1 MHSIQLPK
9 SFLFFLVF
17 LQAVFCSLLLHTPT
31 IAATPVRVVGVS
43 DGDTIR
49 VVADGQEVRVRLH
62 GIDAPERGQDFG
74 TVATKGLRSLLAG
87 RQVSI
92 EQTDIDRYGRTVA
105 IVYADGLNVNEAMLT
120 NGWAW
125 VYPKYCLQ
133 GFCEP
138 WRQMESVARADKKG
152 LWRDPAPTPPWAWR
166 AQQNTQQA
174 AASASYS
181 GNVHASA
188 SYSGNMHA
196 SAGYSGNVKSGVFH
210 RSSCKHFRC
219 KNCTRTF
226 SSRQQAL
233 DAGFRPC
240 GNCKP

>member
-1 MHSIQLPK
+1 MMRVVAFI
-9 SFLFFLVF
+9 FL
-17 LQAVFCSLLLHTPT
+17 T
-31 IAATPVRVVGVS
+31 IAFLWPHSEAWCSTPVRVVGVS

-49 VVADGQEVRVRLH
+49 VVANGQEARVRLH

-74 TVATKGLRSLLAG
+74 TVATKGLRSLLTG

-133 GFCEP
+133 GFCEQ
-138 WRQMESVARADKKG
+138 WRQMEAAARADKKG
-152 LWRDPAPTPPWAWR
+152 LWQERAPQPPWAWR

-174 AASASYS
+174 PASASHS

-188 SYSGNMHA
+188 GYSGNMHA

-233 DAGFRPC
+233 AAGFRPC

>member
-1 MHSIQLPK
+1 MMRVVAFI
-9 SFLFFLVF
+9 FL
-17 LQAVFCSLLLHTPT
+17 T
-31 IAATPVRVVGVS
+31 IAFLWPHSEAWCSTPVRVVGVS

-49 VVADGQEVRVRLH
+49 VVANGQEARVRLH

-92 EQTDIDRYGRTVA
+92 EQTDTDRYGRAVA

-133 GFCEP
+133 GFCEQ
-138 WRQMESVARADKKG
+138 WRQMEAAARADKKG
-152 LWRDPAPTPPWAWR
+152 LWRDPAPTPPWVWR

-174 AASASYS
+174 AASYS

-188 SYSGNMHA
+188 SHSGNAHA
-196 SAGYSGNVKSGVFH
+196 SASHSGNAHASASYSGNVKSGVFH

-233 DAGFRPC
+233 AAGFRPC

>member
-1 MHSIQLPK
+1 MMRVVAFI
-9 SFLFFLVF
+9 FL
-17 LQAVFCSLLLHTPT
+17 T
-31 IAATPVRVVGVS
+31 IAFLWPHSEAWCATPVRVVGVS

-49 VVADGQEVRVRLH
+49 VVADGKQIKIRLH

-74 TVATKGLRSLLAG
+74 NVATKGVRSLLAG

-92 EQTDIDRYGRTVA
+92 KQTDTDRYGRAVA

-133 GFCEP
+133 GFCEQ
-138 WRQMESVARADKKG
+138 WRQMEAAARADKKG
-152 LWRDPAPTPPWAWR
+152 LWRDPAPTPPWVWR

-174 AASASYS
+174 AAS
-181 GNVHASA
+181 
-188 SYSGNMHA
+188 
-196 SAGYSGNVKSGVFH
+196 YSGNVKSGVFH